1 MPKRRVGAHQQAR
14 GQQLGQPFQRR
25 ADAGQLGGIAGVRA
39 HVQRDPLGVGGLQH
53 ADLAGDAPVWPPA
66 LSDQRRALVG
76 AGDPQGGQVQVQP
89 GGVDPEPVDRGQGD
103 RAADLLGH
111 RGQRLQRAAE
121 PVVVEQHP
129 GDLQDLGHRR
139 RARPTGHVVQRGGRG
154 QPVGD
159 QRGDH
164 LAAGKLRPAAL
175 GQAPVHQV
183 DQAEPVQ
190 VVGDQQQRTDLAA
203 GAARRWVQPG
213 EGGREL
219 VELAR
224 RFELVLAAQARH
236 HPVADLALLVP
247 VGLDQPQVD
256 VLPAAALDHVALHVH
271 VGPTLRQCSPQSQA
285 WMPVLLALQVGL
297 RVHAL
302 RLRPDSRQ
310 PPRPLH
316 HKDSKPPGSHRAPA
330 PARAYPLNLRKTG
343 LAGLPRTQAQPVFQ
357 EERGDEQH
365 PEQHQVRQQACARS
379 AEVRDLEARRSL
391 RRAPR

>member
-1 MPKRRVGAHQQAR
+1 MGAH
-14 GQQLGQPFQRR
+14 
-25 ADAGQLGGIAGVRA
+25 I
-39 HVQRDPLGVGGLQH
+39 QRDPLGGGGLQH
-53 ADLAGDAPVWPPA
+53 ADLAGDPPVWPPA
-66 LSDQRRALVG
+66 LSDQRRVLVG
-76 AGDPQGGQVQVQP
+76 AGDSQRGQVQVQP

-103 RAADLLGH
+103 RAADLLSDW
-111 RGQRLQRAAE
+111 GQRLQRAAE

-164 LAAGKLRPAAL
+164 LAAGKPRPAAL

-203 GAARRWVQPG
+203 GPGRRWVQPG

-271 VGPTLRQCSPQSQA
+271 VGPTLRQCSPNHKHGCRHCWPYRLGSASTSYAYGPTAANHQDPYTPRPPSHQA
-285 WMPVLLALQVGL
+285 ATQHQP
-297 RVHAL
+297 
-302 RLRPDSRQ
+302 
-310 PPRPLH
+310 PPRPTH
-316 HKDSKPPGSHRAPA
+316 STCGK
-330 PARAYPLNLRKTG
+330 
-343 LAGLPRTQAQPVFQ
+343 
-357 EERGDEQH
+357 
-365 PEQHQVRQQACARS
+365 
-379 AEVRDLEARRSL
+379 RD
-391 RRAPR
+391 